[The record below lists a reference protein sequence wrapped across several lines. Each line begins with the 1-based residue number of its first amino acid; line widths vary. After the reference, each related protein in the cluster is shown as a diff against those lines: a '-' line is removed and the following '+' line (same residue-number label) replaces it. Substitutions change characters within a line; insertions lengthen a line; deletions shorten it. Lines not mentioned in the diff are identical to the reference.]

1 MLPEWTALFVGIVIA
16 TLATMV
22 GIGGGILWAPY
33 LIFIAGVA
41 PQSAVLASLII
52 QIAGMGSG
60 SIAALRNGGAGLSI
74 AGIMALAALPGV
86 IAGVALGVIIQSD
99 WLVFALGAASLATAL
114 VFVSARE
121 DYEFQPKANLSA
133 SALIPHLWA
142 PPLFSVLTGL
152 LSVGVGDFLVPLLR
166 ARVGMKMRTAIGIC
180 LVVMTINA
188 AVAAAIQIGLGVR
201 PPMTIIGWALL
212 GVLIGGQIG
221 PRLAGKIPDQALKEI
236 FIYGLSLVGI
246 HILFNA

>member
-1 MLPEWTALFVGIVIA
+1 MLPDWTAFPIGVVIA
-16 TLATMV
+16 SLATMV

-33 LIFIAGVA
+33 LIFIAGA
-41 PQSAVLASLII
+41 PPQSAVLASLII

-60 SIAALRNGGAGLSI
+60 AFAALRKGKTSLRLAGL
-74 AGIMALAALPGV
+74 AALCALPGV
-86 IAGVALGVIIQSD
+86 ILGVILGRLIHSD
-99 WLVFALGAASLATAL
+99 WLVFFLGAASLATAL
-114 VFVSARE
+114 VFVWARE
-121 DYEFQPKANLSA
+121 DYDFQPATSVSFKDL
-133 SALIPHLWA
+133 LPHIWA

-166 ARVGMKMRTAIGIC
+166 ARVGMKMEAAIGVC
-180 LVVMTINA
+180 LVIMTINA
-188 AVAAAIQIGLGVR
+188 TVAAIAQISLGVVA
-201 PPMTIIGWALL
+201 PMGIVVWALF

-221 PRLAGKIPDQALKEI
+221 PRLAGVIPDQTLKEI